1 MAKRDPIPEQ
11 LAVLEND
18 KKNMLVS
25 ASAGSGKT
33 FIMIEYVAQL
43 VVKQKIPVQ
52 QLLVLTYTKAA
63 ATEMKE
69 RLLKKLKEES
79 QKDLF
84 VVEQIDNLSTAN
96 ICTIHAYCEKCIKK
110 YANLL
115 DINESFEVLDENA
128 ANKLKS
134 TAFVRA
140 FEKMKECHSAE
151 YQLLVEIFK
160 NDKEK
165 IKTMMLGIEELANS
179 VSDKEEFLTNNVKNM
194 ETYFDQALQF
204 L

>member
-1 MAKRDPIPEQ
+1 M
-11 LAVLEND
+11 AVLEND

-115 DINESFEVLDENA
+115 NISESFEVLDGQQRTISICEYVVGNFSIKDMYFH
-128 ANKLKS
+128 NL
-134 TAFVRA
+134 TDT
-140 FEKMKECHSAE
+140 EKDKILNYELMIYICDG
-151 YQLLVEIFK
+151 

-165 IKTMMLGIEELANS
+165 LDWFKIINRINYNFIS
-179 VSDKEEFLTNNVKNM
+179 F
-194 ETYFDQALQF
+194 
-204 L
+204 